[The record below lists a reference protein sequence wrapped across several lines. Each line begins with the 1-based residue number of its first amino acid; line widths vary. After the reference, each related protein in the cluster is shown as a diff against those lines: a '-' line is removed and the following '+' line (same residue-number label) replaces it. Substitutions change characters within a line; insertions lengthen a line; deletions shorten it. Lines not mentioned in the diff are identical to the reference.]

1 MTYKQNLSFKKIL
14 FSLNSFTRI
23 ENKKLSSGNSIL
35 VLIQD
40 LILDSKSPKLKLNS
54 FGGFEV
60 IMSKDPEL
68 KSISLKK

>member
-1 MTYKQNLSFKKIL
+1 MIYKQNLSFKKIFL
-14 FSLNSFTRI
+14 SLNSFTRI

-54 FGGFEV
+54 LGRFEV